1 MYKDFIVKALFSFAS
16 SNLEHGILKGMS
28 LASPFPGMD
37 PFLEEPSEWHGVHTR
52 LIVVISDLIN
62 ERLPSQFSARIE
74 GNVAIMEQEVPIARM
89 RPDLY
94 LTHNSPLRGE
104 QVAMP
109 TIATPEII
117 DELDEIT
124 VEEQWLEIVDRR
136 SRAVVT
142 TIEILSPFNK
152 MGQGYEAF
160 LQRRKLGMGSSANW
174 LEIDLLRGGKR
185 PFSLYASPMPD
196 YYALMKRAKGIDLYL
211 WRMPL
216 RQSLLTIGVPLT
228 DGYADVALDLQAAVD
243 VVYENGRYALD
254 LDYNQPTPLPQLS
267 QADEMWVREQIA
279 VWRGEGAVG

>member
-1 MYKDFIVKALFSFAS
+1 
-16 SNLEHGILKGMS
+16 
-28 LASPFPGMD
+28 MD

-74 GNVAIMEQEVPIARM
+74 GNVSIKAQDEPLARM
-89 RPDLY
+89 RPDIF
-94 LTHNSPLRGE
+94 LTRNSPWRGE
-104 QVAMP
+104 QVTMA
-109 TIATPEII
+109 TIAAPEII
-117 DELDEIT
+117 AELDEA

-152 MGQGYEAF
+152 VGQGYEAF
-160 LQRRKLGMGSSANW
+160 LQKRKLGMGSSANW

-196 YYALMKRAKGIDLYL
+196 YYALMKRTKGSDHYL

-216 RQSLLTIGVPLT
+216 RQRLLTIGVPLT
-228 DGYADVALDLQAAVD
+228 DGFADVALDLQAAVER
-243 VVYENGRYALD
+243 VYENGRYALD
-254 LDYNQPTPLPQLS
+254 LDYSQPTPPPQLS
-267 QADEMWVREQIA
+267 QADEAWVREQIA
-279 VWRGEGAVG
+279 AWMEQRLGD

>member
-1 MYKDFIVKALFSFAS
+1 MT
-16 SNLEHGILKGMS
+16 

-74 GNVAIMEQEVPIARM
+74 GNVAIMEQDVVLARM

-104 QVAMP
+104 QVAMA

-117 DELDEIT
+117 GELDEA

-136 SRAVVT
+136 SQAVVT

-152 MGQGYEAF
+152 TGQEYEAF
-160 LQRRKLGMGSSANW
+160 LQKRKLGMQSSANW

-216 RQSLLTIGVPLT
+216 RQPLLTIGVPLT
-228 DGYADVALDLQAAVD
+228 DGYDDVALDLQAAVD

-254 LDYNQPTPLPQLS
+254 LDYSQPTPPPQLS
-267 QADEMWVREQIA
+267 QADEVWVREQIA
-279 VWRGEGAVG
+279 AWSRE